1 MLAFSTSQAAGKPKQ
16 SDSIDTSLTIFD
28 AALRPTTPSNG
39 AHPMAFTLGTAAAAT
54 GMAKSSILRAFKA
67 DRSSASR
74 TEDGSWSI
82 DPVELGRVFPLL
94 SISYAGEIGGPQPDA
109 TTDALVAELRAV
121 IADLRSDR
129 DHWREAFERGQ
140 MALAATQRLLP
151 PPLEHPAPPDASA
164 PEQTATPIEQGATPP
179 AAPKRRWWRRA
190 G

>member
-1 MLAFSTSQAAGKPKQ
+1 
-16 SDSIDTSLTIFD
+16 
-28 AALRPTTPSNG
+28 
-39 AHPMAFTLGTAAAAT
+39 MAFTLGTAAAAT

-67 DRSSASR
+67 GRSSASR

-140 MALAATQRLLP
+140 MTLIST
-151 PPLEHPAPPDASA
+151 
-164 PEQTATPIEQGATPP
+164 
-179 AAPKRRWWRRA
+179 
-190 G
+190 